1 MLGQKLTHPGM
12 NKIEVVKGIEI
23 SQDKENSYLI
33 EMKISPE
40 DTVSSRLIR
49 APDYVSIDFLSNVI
63 KQVISV
69 IGLQQVYA
77 NPPKFMSSVMSSL
90 EYTER
95 LKNGENILDI
105 RVNTTE
111 LDTCVKYGICLGIS
125 EQQTISHMKEG
136 ARWAKTEY
144 GNFFLKS
151 TAELMSIKLK

>member
-1 MLGQKLTHPGM
+1 MLGNKPSQPGSQRV
-12 NKIEVVKGIEI
+12 EVVKGIEI
-23 SQDKENSYLI
+23 SQDKDNSYLI

-49 APDYVSIDFLSNVI
+49 APDYVSIDFLSNVV
-63 KQVISV
+63 KQIISV
-69 IGLQQVYA
+69 VGLQQAYS
-77 NPPKFMSSVMSSL
+77 NPPRFMSSVMSSL

-105 RVNTTE
+105 RANPAE